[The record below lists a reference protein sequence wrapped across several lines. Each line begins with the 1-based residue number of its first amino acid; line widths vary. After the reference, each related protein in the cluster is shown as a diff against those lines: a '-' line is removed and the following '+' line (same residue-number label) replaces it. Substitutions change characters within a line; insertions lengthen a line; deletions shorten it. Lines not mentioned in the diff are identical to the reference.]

1 MSAHPLLLQQFSLLR
16 LLSAEALNQ
25 IAPLA
30 STRDFAKR
38 EMVLAKGPPVPYL
51 CFLMEGRLQAIDF
64 TLDGREVGLYF
75 IEPGDYFGEL
85 SLIDGEAQP
94 EFVIATGRAR
104 VVLLPGAEIRPVLF
118 SSPQLAEALSK
129 RLAQRVRQQLN
140 QRQILAVNNPL
151 HRICAQ
157 LQIMIGGTPG
167 QTPQQ
172 LIIKAPTHQE
182 LAIMVN
188 LTRETVTRTF
198 QVLLAQGVLTRQGD
212 QLLVDKI
219 KLEKL
224 AQSGGKNDPVT
235 RNGEQ

>member
-1 MSAHPLLLQQFSLLR
+1 MSAHTLLLQQFSLLR
-16 LLSAEALNQ
+16 LLSAEALEQ

-94 EFVIATGRAR
+94 EFVIATDRAR
-104 VVLLPGAEIRPVLF
+104 VVLLPGAEIRPILF
-118 SSPQLAEALSK
+118 SSPQLAEALSR
-129 RLAQRVRQQLN
+129 RLAQRVRQQLS
-140 QRQILAVNNPL
+140 QRQILAVANPL

-212 QLLVDKI
+212 QLLVDKT

-224 AQSGGKNDPVT
+224 ASGEKK
-235 RNGEQ
+235 EA

>member
-1 MSAHPLLLQQFSLLR
+1 MSAHTLLLQQFSLLR
-16 LLSAEALNQ
+16 LLSAEALEQ

-94 EFVIATGRAR
+94 EFVIATDRAR
-104 VVLLPGAEIRPVLF
+104 VVLLPGAEIRPILF
-118 SSPQLAEALSK
+118 SSPQLAEALSR
-129 RLAQRVRQQLN
+129 RLAQRVRQQLS
-140 QRQILAVNNPL
+140 QRQILAVANPL

-157 LQIMIGGTPG
+157 LQMQIMIGGTPG

-212 QLLVDKI
+212 ELLVDQV

-224 AQSGGKNDPVT
+224 TSGEKQED
-235 RNGEQ
+235 

>member
-1 MSAHPLLLQQFSLLR
+1 MSAHTLLMHQFSLLR
-16 LLSAEALNQ
+16 LLSAEALEQ

-30 STRDFAKR
+30 TLRDFAKR
-38 EMVLAKGPPVPYL
+38 EMVLTKGPPVPFL

-75 IEPGDYFGEL
+75 IEEGDYFGEL
-85 SLIDGEAQP
+85 SLIDGGSQP

-104 VVLLPGAEIRPVLF
+104 VVLLPGNEIRPILF
-118 SSPQLAEALSK
+118 SSPQLAEALSR
-129 RLAQRVRQQLN
+129 RLAQRVRHQLS
-140 QRQILAVNNPL
+140 QRQILSVTNPL

-157 LQIMIGGTPG
+157 LQIMINVAPG
-167 QTPQQ
+167 QPPQQ
-172 LIIKAPTHQE
+172 VIIKAPTHQE

-198 QVLLAQGVLTRQGD
+198 QVLQAQGVLTRQGD
-212 QLLVDKI
+212 ELRVDQA

-224 AQSGGKNDPVT
+224 ASGEKQED
-235 RNGEQ
+235 